1 MNQTADDAELTAVIA
16 TLDLEDSQQLY
27 LEKRFAGQVAWM
39 EGKAQT
45 AQRRYVGA
53 RLTTLIGAL
62 IIPVLV
68 GLTPSDADLADAIR
82 IATTVIGLIVAVTTA
97 VEHFFHYG
105 ARWQHYRRNVERLK
119 NEGWRFFELLGD
131 YHSAEQPGHKAQFPR
146 FAQRVEEILEE
157 EYDVYL
163 REVIPERRAD
173 RQVDEPAQDGQ

>member
-1 MNQTADDAELTAVIA
+1 MNQVADDDELATAIA
-16 TLDLEDSQQLY
+16 TLDLDDPQRLY
-27 LEKRFAGQVAWM
+27 IEKRFAGQVAWM

-45 AQRRYVGA
+45 AQRRYVAA
-53 RLTTLIGAL
+53 RLTTLVGAV

-68 GLTPSDADLADAIR
+68 GLTPSDDDLADAIR
-82 IATTVIGLIVAVTTA
+82 IATAVIGLVVAVSTA

-119 NEGWRFFELLGD
+119 TEGWRFFELLGD
-131 YHSAEQPGHKAQFPR
+131 YQSTAQAGHKAQFPR
-146 FAQRVEEILEE
+146 FAQRVEDVLQE

-173 RQVDEPAQDGQ
+173 REVDEPEQEG